1 MKTESEILFEWDKPR
16 EIIEYEVDMFR
27 QRGPKISLYVS
38 TIVFMIIISLLI
50 PILLILQR
58 CEIGSLYFF
67 AIFFAAGILVP
78 AAWLIFLFIIIP
90 TYYSKNLKMTYQITS
105 AAFISKTDKKLR
117 FKWNEFTG
125 FWVSEHERC
134 KGRKILNLYYRKFK
148 KTIALP
154 DNNMAD
160 SIVAFVSNNLT
171 EITDD
176 SMRRSISLTFKQ
188 NSFLAV
194 ISMLYSFLICVSLF
208 FGGLFVSTEG
218 IFGFIVLTSMC
229 ITLYAGLGT
238 LGMYLLYHKLI
249 FKRKDLT
256 QIAMIYNGLAFI
268 GILCVSLMAM
278 LIHFYLELSKAP
290 TV

>member
-50 PILLILQR
+50 PTLLILQR

-194 ISMLYSFLICVSLF
+194 ISMLYSFL
-208 FGGLFVSTEG
+208 
-218 IFGFIVLTSMC
+218 
-229 ITLYAGLGT
+229 
-238 LGMYLLYHKLI
+238 
-249 FKRKDLT
+249 
-256 QIAMIYNGLAFI
+256 
-268 GILCVSLMAM
+268 
-278 LIHFYLELSKAP
+278 
-290 TV
+290 

>member
-278 LIHFYLELSKAP
+278 LIHFYLELSKAL